1 MVRTTL
7 TITTIAERSANSFMR
22 DLDGHINRALEGKTV
37 RGVSKDG
44 TFMTIHCTNG
54 ERWGIAWADFIAGK
68 GFAGEPAIV
77 SVGDM
82 HQLTGTV
89 DVVDGHVN
97 RALEHRT
104 IESARTDGELL
115 QLQCTDGRRY
125 GIAWVNP
132 QTKERIRAEPC
143 LTKIDVRLTLGSVN
157 IWDDGIDVE
166 VGTHANCGSVIMR
179 RGNVLRCLGCGWTSA
194 H

>member
-1 MVRTTL
+1 MT
-7 TITTIAERSANSFMR
+7 RSV
-22 DLDGHINRALEGKTV
+22 DGHIHRALEGKTV
-37 RGVSKDG
+37 KGVSKDG

-54 ERWGIAWADFIAGK
+54 ERWGIGWADFIAGK

-77 SVGDM
+77 SAGDM
-82 HQLTGTV
+82 RLVAGPV
-89 DVVDGHVN
+89 DVVDGSVH
-97 RALEHRT
+97 RALEGRT

-115 QLQCTDGRRY
+115 HLQCSDGRRY

-143 LTKIDVRLTLGSVN
+143 LTKIDVRLTLSPTSPF
-157 IWDDGIDVE
+157 DDGTDIE
-166 VGTHANCGSVIMR
+166 VGTHATCGALIMR